1 MKTTSLAPTTL
12 HDYFGSVELDEGG
25 KSYRA
30 ALTFSSSHTISV
42 AIDWA
47 GISPAEA
54 LRRSQD
60 ICEQV
65 RIREPEYRDAVARK
79 LLPLYNESWGNG
91 EVIEM
96 DGFMRRISLAEI
108 RVSPVDFGTPC
119 CAVLY
124 YYADGGLFAGHA
136 IEVFLDG
143 DFQYDNSQIAG

>member
-1 MKTTSLAPTTL
+1 MTTP
-12 HDYFGSVELDEGG
+12 HDYFSSMELDEGG

-65 RIREPEYRDAVARK
+65 RIRELEYRSAVVRK

-124 YYADGGLFAGHA
+124 YHADGGLFAGHA

-143 DFQYDNSQIAG
+143 DFHYDNSQLAG